1 MCLAMVHRFGAT
13 LVCST
18 TALFLQR
25 IFTRHCASAMSM
37 PAVTKGSSSH
47 TFALNVKCGLK
58 PDRRDEF
65 LRVIQADA
73 VKTIQTE
80 PGALQFTLGCDN
92 SDANVFYF
100 HEQYQTKS
108 DFEHHCSTAH
118 FLAWKEFCAT
128 EPFTLSPIVEF
139 FHCVQHEP
147 IKVDQRRA
155 FCLNVKLCVK
165 PEMRPEFL
173 AVIDNNQKC
182 SRREPL
188 CLQYD
193 YGESTEIA
201 NTFHF
206 HEQYMGDQDGKE
218 GFDAHA
224 RSAHF
229 GLWEEFAA
237 KDTFTSEPVVNFFQS
252 IIAE

>member
-1 MCLAMVHRFGAT
+1 MVRSSQAIHRFHA
-13 LVCST
+13 LVVT
-18 TALFLQR
+18 VLFLQR
-25 IFTRHCASAMSM
+25 IFTRHASGMSM
-37 PAVTKGSSSH
+37 TATTGPFAV
-47 TFALNVKCGLK
+47 NVKCGLK

-73 VKTIQTE
+73 VGTIQTE

-100 HEQYQTKS
+100 HEQYQAKR
-108 DFEHHCSTAH
+108 DFDYHCTTAH
-118 FLAWKEFCAT
+118 FLAWKAFRAT
-128 EPFTLSPIVEF
+128 EPFTLGPIVEF
-139 FHCVQHEP
+139 FLCAHEP
-147 IKVDQRRA
+147 IKIDQRRA

-165 PEMRPEFL
+165 PEMRQEFL

-193 YGESTEIA
+193 FGESTEIA

-206 HEQYMGDQDGKE
+206 HEQFIGDQDGKE

-229 GLWEEFAA
+229 VLWEEFVA
-237 KDTFTSEPVVNFFQS
+237 KDPFTSEPVVNFFQS
-252 IIAE
+252 IVAE